1 MIARYQAI
9 VAAREQN
16 SERLAEIYRDV
27 DDVVLSIDGL
37 QPEKGHGNRSR
48 AGIGLYKELRI

>member
-1 MIARYQAI
+1 M
-9 VAAREQN
+9 AAREQN